1 MQLTSSL
8 KKDLVKHLQPKP
20 PLVASPDTE
29 VREAIQMMRQNNTG
43 CVIVCDDQG
52 RAVGIFTERDVLRRV
67 IGERVEMDSPI
78 KDVLTAELASVTDSD
93 SVTLAI
99 RLLHE
104 RGLRHLP
111 VLDDDRVPVGVVSVR
126 GVMDYLVEHFPQ
138 AIYNLPPNPSLGPEA
153 REGA

>member
-20 PLVASPDTE
+20 PVVASPDIE
-29 VREAIQMMRQNNTG
+29 VREAIEMMRQNNTG
-43 CVIVCDDQG
+43 CLIVCDEQG
-52 RAVGIFTERDVLRRV
+52 RAVGVFTERDVLRRV
-67 IGERVEMDSPI
+67 IGERVELDSPI
-78 KDVLTAELASVTDSD
+78 KDVLTEDLASVTDTD
-93 SVTLAI
+93 SITLAI

-111 VLDDDRVPVGVVSVR
+111 VLDDGRVPVGVVSVR
-126 GVMDYLVEHFPQ
+126 GVMEYLVDHFPQ
-138 AIYNLPPNPSLGPEA
+138 AIYNLPPNPSLAPEA